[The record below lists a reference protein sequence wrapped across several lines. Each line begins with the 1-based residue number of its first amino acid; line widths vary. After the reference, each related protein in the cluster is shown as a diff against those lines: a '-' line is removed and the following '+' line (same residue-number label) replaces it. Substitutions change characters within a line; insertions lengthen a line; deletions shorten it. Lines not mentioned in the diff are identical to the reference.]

1 MDGLLIDTERKAWYV
16 GKMEIAKE
24 YGANLTPQ
32 LSIEFTG
39 SNHQLLES
47 QLKEHFGQDFPA
59 QEFMDKLEKYYEN
72 YCLNEEITLRPGV
85 IEFLDFLKQNNIL
98 IALGTST
105 RSNLAQIAIQKAGI
119 DNYFDYKV
127 YGNQVKHGKPDP
139 ETYLKSVEHFELKP
153 EECIVFE
160 DSSVGAQAA
169 YNGNINLIM
178 VPDVKQPN
186 DLDRKKALAIIDS
199 LQDAIP
205 IIKKL
210 NNI

>member
-24 YGANLTPQ
+24 YGINLTPQ

-39 SNHQLLES
+39 SNRQLLES

-72 YCLNEEITLRPGV
+72 YCLNKEITLRPGV

-139 ETYLKSVEHFELKP
+139 ETYLKSVEHFGLKP

>member
-72 YCLNEEITLRPGV
+72 YCLNKEITLRPGV

-139 ETYLKSVEHFELKP
+139 ETYLKSVEHFGLKP